1 MEPLGQMEKL
11 LVPRVLQTM
20 AAEEGSQQG
29 RQRCVYGHSSEAGE
43 GSFYKKRKR
52 KSSASGGVAPFHDP
66 VMSTGPVLHT
76 VKIKTGSTSY
86 VTFNCDSSMS
96 S

>member
-1 MEPLGQMEKL
+1 MGQIEKL
-11 LVPRVLQTM
+11 LAPRVLQTM

-29 RQRCVYGHSSEAGE
+29 RRHRCVYGHSSEAGE
-43 GSFYKKRKR
+43 GSFYKKGKR
-52 KSSASGGVAPFHDP
+52 KSSALGGVAPFHDP

-96 S
+96 P